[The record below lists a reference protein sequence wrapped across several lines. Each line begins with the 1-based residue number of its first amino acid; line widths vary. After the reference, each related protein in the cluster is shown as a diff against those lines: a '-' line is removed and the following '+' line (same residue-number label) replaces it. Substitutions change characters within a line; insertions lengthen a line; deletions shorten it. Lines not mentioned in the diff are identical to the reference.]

1 MLHLFLIAAVPS
13 KKRQRLKLRPSLP
26 CHELWHRDSREH
38 LRSFCKPEITKSIK
52 SKSPEARYFFF
63 ALHPKLSNNSFLKK
77 ERAD

>member
-1 MLHLFLIAAVPS
+1 MSCGIETPVNTFAL
-13 KKRQRLKLRPSLP
+13 
-26 CHELWHRDSREH
+26 
-38 LRSFCKPEITKSIK
+38 FCKPEITKSIK